1 MGDTRFSPALPGRGI
16 FLSPWGN
23 KCLQILLP
31 PVPDMRPGTA
41 ATSPP
46 RDTKT
51 SLKRFTFFS
60 LEKKNVNRLRKNHMF
75 QTNAYFI
82 GYQQN
87 NTILKKKKIR
97 QYGLGNG
104 ACGRRKGEGDEGKAT
119 WGLTKS
125 MPEKSCPKDT
135 KLCRTQRKAHF
146 PLTRKRKG
154 RFLRQNPPS
163 LSFPNPRPSFLK
175 PHRFPF

>member
-16 FLSPWGN
+16 FYPHGAINASKSCCRPCRICGQARRQHRLQETRKLLSS
-23 KCLQILLP
+23 
-31 PVPDMRPGTA
+31 D
-41 ATSPP
+41 SH
-46 RDTKT
+46 
-51 SLKRFTFFS
+51 FFS
-60 LEKKNVNRLRKNHMF
+60 SEKNVNRLRKNHMF
-75 QTNAYFI
+75 RTNAYFI

-87 NTILKKKKIR
+87 NTILKKIR

-125 MPEKSCPKDT
+125 MPEKSSPKDT
-135 KLCRTQRKAHF
+135 KLCRTQKKAHF